1 MASRFA
7 ANRRAW
13 LLSGIALIYVAPRS
27 REPMA
32 EAKNTVARALKDPPT
47 PDKCYSN
54 QSETGRLVLE
64 GSRVGEN

>member
-1 MASRFA
+1 
-7 ANRRAW
+7 
-13 LLSGIALIYVAPRS
+13 
-27 REPMA
+27 MA